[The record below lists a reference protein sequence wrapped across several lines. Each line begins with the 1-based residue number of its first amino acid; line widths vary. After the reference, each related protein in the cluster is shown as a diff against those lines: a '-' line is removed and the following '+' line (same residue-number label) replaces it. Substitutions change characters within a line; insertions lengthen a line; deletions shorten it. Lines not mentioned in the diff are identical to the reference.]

1 MIKKLIFHNTH
12 TASYSLKKAVLMN
25 SSQFSPSNAVSA
37 CFTKKPMLMQT
48 LLATPHN
55 YLLTSPCY
63 FLARSHN
70 NLLLALSA
78 VNKRSFSSSSPLLM
92 LSSNATR
99 NMRDLNVGFCL
110 GIGGLRTGILAA
122 QFSTALQGRL
132 RRPLVS
138 DKNKDKVVISN
149 NTELGLK
156 N

>member
-1 MIKKLIFHNTH
+1 
-12 TASYSLKKAVLMN
+12 MN

-63 FLARSHN
+63 FLARSQHN

-78 VNKRSFSSSSPLLM
+78 VNKRSFSSSSPLLL

-110 GIGGLRTGILAA
+110 GIGGLRTVILAY
-122 QFSTALQGRL
+122 QFSTALQG
-132 RRPLVS
+132 
-138 DKNKDKVVISN
+138 
-149 NTELGLK
+149 LK
-156 N
+156 KIR